1 MWGKFTPALSPL
13 WPCVTRVN
21 TAEVCCVRCWVLSLS
36 TSYLAPYLHI
46 YTSTYLRIYGYCL
59 LLAPCFY
66 DAFSDPNI
74 ELLRGIQG
82 CGGGWIEDRGGEAG
96 LHTSPPSP
104 LRADV
109 QTCNR
114 CLIYFCLWPLKF
126 FHWLQTAARRV
137 KENKFGTYRPILG
150 ETTKR
155 GTY

>member
-36 TSYLAPYLHI
+36 TSYLAQYLHI
-46 YTSTYLRIYGYCL
+46 YTSTIYYLHIYGYCL

-82 CGGGWIEDRGGEAG
+82 WGRAGGWIVDRG
-96 LHTSPPSP
+96 
-104 LRADV
+104 
-109 QTCNR
+109 
-114 CLIYFCLWPLKF
+114 
-126 FHWLQTAARRV
+126 
-137 KENKFGTYRPILG
+137 
-150 ETTKR
+150 
-155 GTY
+155 

>member
-1 MWGKFTPALSPL
+1 MWGKFTPALSLL

-82 CGGGWIEDRGGEAG
+82 WGRGG
-96 LHTSPPSP
+96 
-104 LRADV
+104 
-109 QTCNR
+109 
-114 CLIYFCLWPLKF
+114 
-126 FHWLQTAARRV
+126 RV
-137 KENKFGTYRPILG
+137 DSG
-150 ETTKR
+150 
-155 GTY
+155 